1 MNDQQRIEQ
10 LLAPHLADGLYY
22 VVDIQVAGRQGGTLK
37 VTVLLDSDAGI
48 TIDECARISRQLGN
62 EMDELNYFGEDVP
75 FNLEV
80 SSPGVDF
87 PLSQPRQFQKNVGRT
102 LKVDTTTGPTL
113 VGTLVEVSDT
123 GIVLDVPPLKISKTK
138 RKTLTELPPEGIQPI
153 PFEGIRKATVEIV
166 FK

>member
-1 MNDQQRIEQ
+1 MNDQQRIAQ
-10 LLAPHLADGLYY
+10 LLEPYLGGGLYY
-22 VVDIQVAGRQGGTLK
+22 VVDCQVAGRQGGTLK

-48 TIDECARISRQLGN
+48 TIDECARIGRQLGN
-62 EMDELNYFGEDVP
+62 DMDEQNVFGEAVP

-102 LKVDTTTGPTL
+102 LKVDITAGQTL
-113 VGTLVEVSDT
+113 VGTLLEVTET

-153 PFEGIRKATVEIV
+153 AFEAIRKATVEIT